1 MLEPM
6 KKTRLYE
13 GIIKQL
19 LDLIKSGELKPGDK
33 LPTERDLAIQL
44 NVSRTAIREALR
56 TMEMMGFISSKVGAG
71 TYIKKITMDNVI
83 EPFSGILSQDKKLII
98 ELIDVRMLLESEVVK
113 LAAEKIND
121 EKIAA
126 IENSLKLM
134 EEEIREGGIGLKG
147 DNAFHN
153 ALAEAAENTAL
164 SKILSMCGDLL
175 SSTRE
180 ATLKIPGQPVKTI
193 QDHRQIFEAVR
204 AGDKKNAVIFM
215 KEHLTKAH
223 KNLIKQ
229 KNYVI

>member
-33 LPTERDLAIQL
+33 LPTERELAIQL

-121 EKIAA
+121 GKIAA

-204 AGDKKNAVIFM
+204 VGDKKNAVIFM